1 MAADPL
7 SGQVAIVG
15 VAESD
20 RIGLVPDRSAIQLHA
35 EAALNA
41 LDEAGL
47 ALSEVDGLFTAGF
60 STPEVA
66 EYLGIVPRYTDNTS
80 VGGSSFVIHVGHAAT
95 AIAAG
100 LCNVAL
106 ISHGQSGRSRIGMP
120 PRAETSQMPQGQFE
134 EPFGIPRPAGAYALA
149 CTRHMHQYGTTS
161 EQLAEIAVAT
171 RKWAALNPKA
181 YMRDPITVEDVLNS
195 RMISWPFNL
204 LDCCLVTDAGGAVVL
219 TSMERARDCRTTPVA
234 ILGVG
239 ESHDHSLISQMPSY
253 TSFAARTS
261 GRLAF
266 EMAGVRHD
274 ELDLAMI
281 YDSFTY
287 TVLLS
292 LEELGFC
299 GKGEG
304 GAFVSGGRTAPGGPF
319 PMNTN
324 GGGLSYNHPGM
335 YGMFAIIEGVRQL
348 RHDYADQGIRQVK
361 DAKLAVVHG
370 TGGVLSSAG
379 GGGHGRSAG
388 KKKGGREKSVGG
400 KGGGG

>member
-1 MAADPL
+1 MPERI
-7 SGQVAIVG
+7 SGKMAIVG

-20 RIGLVPDRSAIQLHA
+20 EIGKVPDKPAIMLHA
-35 EAALNA
+35 EAGRAALA
-41 LDEAGL
+41 EAGL
-47 ALSEVDGLFTAGF
+47 TKDDVDGLFTAGV
-60 STPEVA
+60 STLELG
-66 EYLGIVPRYTDNTS
+66 EYLGIEPKVTDNTS
-80 VGGSSFVIHVGHAAT
+80 VGGSSFVIHIAHAAA
-95 AIAAG
+95 AIATG
-100 LCNVAL
+100 RCEVAL
-106 ISHGQSGRSRIGMP
+106 VTHGESGRSRVGMAP
-120 PRAETSQMPQGQFE
+120 YPSSPQQLRGQFE
-134 EPFGIPRPAGAYALA
+134 APYGLPQPVGAYALA
-149 CTRHMHQYGTTS
+149 CSRHMHEYGTTK

-171 RKWAALNPKA
+171 RKWAMLNPKA
-181 YMRDPITVEDVLNS
+181 MMQDPITIEDVLNS
-195 RMISWPFNL
+195 RQIAWPFNL
-204 LDCCLVTDAGGAVVL
+204 LDCCLVTDAGGAYVM
-219 TSMERARDCRTTPVA
+219 TTTERAKSLKQTPAMVM
-234 ILGVG
+234 GVG
-239 ESHDHSLISQMPSY
+239 ESHDHAMISQMPSY

-261 GRLAF
+261 GKRAF

-299 GKGEG
+299 QKGEG
-304 GAFVSGGRTAPGGPF
+304 GAFVSGQRTAPGGPF

-379 GGGHGRSAG
+379 TAILAR
-388 KKKGGREKSVGG
+388 V
-400 KGGGG
+400 